1 MKRETKKLWN
11 RNFFLL
17 WQGQLVSAFGD
28 ALYAIALNL
37 FVLELTDSTG
47 VMGSIMALVTVPRII
62 LGPFLGV
69 VVDRS
74 DRKKLIVIGDLIR
87 GLSILFVTGAL
98 WLGILEV
105 WLLMVVAVLDGIC
118 SAFFNPAI
126 ESSIPDLVPEENLVQ
141 ANSVYQM
148 AVTGA
153 DILGQSLGGAAYSL
167 IGAPIMFLINGI
179 SYLFSAG
186 TEIFLNIPKAI
197 SEKSKVT
204 FCEDFKDGIHFVL
217 RHEGMIRVIMMSF
230 FINFLFGIIR
240 VLIIPWFVESPHLG
254 MGRYGVLSAIQSIGA
269 LTGMTILSIITIKAH
284 QKYRYY
290 KASLFLFIFMV
301 GAAVLY
307 NQYWGILVLF
317 FLAFGFQMVFN
328 MIMNSTVM
336 QRTPVDKRGKVSSMK
351 TTLCMAISPVGN
363 FVGGLLGEVWN
374 PRTIMLISVLLSVV
388 VVSSIVIHPT
398 VKDFL
403 NYDSSQ
409 QE

>member
-1 MKRETKKLWN
+1 MKKETKKLWN

-167 IGAPIMFLINGI
+167 IGAPSMFLIDGI

-186 TEIFLNIPKAI
+186 TEI
-197 SEKSKVT
+197 
-204 FCEDFKDGIHFVL
+204 C
-217 RHEGMIRVIMMSF
+217 
-230 FINFLFGIIR
+230 
-240 VLIIPWFVESPHLG
+240 
-254 MGRYGVLSAIQSIGA
+254 
-269 LTGMTILSIITIKAH
+269 
-284 QKYRYY
+284 
-290 KASLFLFIFMV
+290 
-301 GAAVLY
+301 
-307 NQYWGILVLF
+307 
-317 FLAFGFQMVFN
+317 
-328 MIMNSTVM
+328 
-336 QRTPVDKRGKVSSMK
+336 
-351 TTLCMAISPVGN
+351 
-363 FVGGLLGEVWN
+363 
-374 PRTIMLISVLLSVV
+374 
-388 VVSSIVIHPT
+388 
-398 VKDFL
+398 
-403 NYDSSQ
+403 
-409 QE
+409 